1 MRTNPLPV
9 LLLAAV
15 DANLRK
21 SEGGKETNVPGDHQK
36 PELVSNTRTNGEVGE
51 VLADGFHKSTEER
64 LSTESLNAN
73 IGGKEPSCKSDHQGQ
88 RLLVEPLVATGSR
101 DTDGSADRSSS

>member
-36 PELVSNTRTNGEVGE
+36 PELFKLKE
-51 VLADGFHKSTEER
+51 
-64 LSTESLNAN
+64 
-73 IGGKEPSCKSDHQGQ
+73 GKKQISDHH
-88 RLLVEPLVATGSR
+88 L
-101 DTDGSADRSSS
+101 SAQIEFEVTMFLILMNTSEASLKIYLCHSLKTILFKRTLNPPCQ